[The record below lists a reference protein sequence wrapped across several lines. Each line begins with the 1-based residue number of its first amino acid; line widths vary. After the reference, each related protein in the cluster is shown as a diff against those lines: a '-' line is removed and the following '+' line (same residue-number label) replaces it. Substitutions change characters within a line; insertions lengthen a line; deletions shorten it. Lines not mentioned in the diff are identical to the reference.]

1 MPSNSR
7 RAADRSEIRAI
18 LKKYTTKAAL
28 RAYVNRELK
37 KYINKVTLKW
47 YLEHFVSKQ
56 DLSRLALQVTRNAS
70 ASENAVD
77 KIEERLA
84 TKYDRIISMLDRLTL
99 THNQSWNKRV
109 VHDERL
115 RILEEKVG
123 IP

>member
-18 LKKYTTKAAL
+18 FKKYPTKTAL

-47 YLEHFVSKQ
+47 YLEHFVSKE
-56 DLSRLALQVTRNAS
+56 DLSRLALQVTHNTAAR
-70 ASENAVD
+70 E
-77 KIEERLA
+77 KIEERMA
-84 TKYDRIISMLDRLTL
+84 TKDDFNRIISMLDRLTL
-99 THNQSWNKRV
+99 TSNQCWNKLV

-115 RILEEKVG
+115 RTLEEKVG
-123 IP
+123 AP